1 MLGEDGFC
9 GRGDRPRTRS
19 EPAGSGTIS
28 FVDSLRRDTI
38 ARARAT
44 PPAQKLEQ
52 ALELQQSGI
61 ELKRARLRAEDPS
74 ASEEVIRDRLFA
86 WLAEDR

>member
-1 MLGEDGFC
+1 M
-9 GRGDRPRTRS
+9 
-19 EPAGSGTIS
+19 
-28 FVDSLRRDTI
+28 DSLRRDDI